1 MRRIACCVLAAGI
14 GLGLSM
20 MLIRHFASK
29 PSDPNLAELGLSDN
43 LDLLSAPDEPE
54 PIPATTLSA
63 GAMLL
68 PPQEPDTRPSPSAS
82 LPKLTETQVEPML
95 LPVTFLDAA
104 GTQALD
110 DTAHRWMPRC
120 QEPEGKSAPVNRT
133 NASRQADRMPSCEE
147 LVKPS
152 ALRSADKSR

>member
-1 MRRIACCVLAAGI
+1 MRWIACCVLAAGI

-20 MLIRHFASK
+20 MLIRHFASQ

-43 LDLLSAPDEPE
+43 LDLLTAPDEPE
-54 PIPATTLSA
+54 PIPPAVESAMAT
-63 GAMLL
+63 LL
-68 PPQEPDTRPSPSAS
+68 PPQELETRPSPSAS

-95 LPVTFLDAA
+95 LPVTFLDSA

-120 QEPEGKSAPVNRT
+120 QEPEGKSAPVNKT
-133 NASRQADRMPSCEE
+133 NAGRQADRMPSCEE
-147 LVKPS
+147 VVKPS
-152 ALRSADKSR
+152 AQRSADKAR